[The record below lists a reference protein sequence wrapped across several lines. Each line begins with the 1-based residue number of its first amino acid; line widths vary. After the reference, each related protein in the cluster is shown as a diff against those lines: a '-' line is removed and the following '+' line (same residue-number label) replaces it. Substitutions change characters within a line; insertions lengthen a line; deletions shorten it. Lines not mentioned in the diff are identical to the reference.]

1 MRNFWE
7 KEGIL
12 FMKANE
18 IVKKESIYIAYFCTI
33 LSVLMQVVFILLKK
47 WDYTVLLGNL
57 LSLILSVSNF
67 YFMGITV
74 QKAVCKDEADAKKMM
89 KSSSSIRTA
98 VMFVGVAIGAALPVF
113 NTIAV
118 IIAVFF
124 PRIAI
129 MFRPFIKDKK
139 GSDK

>member
-1 MRNFWE
+1 
-7 KEGIL
+7 
-12 FMKANE
+12 MKANE
-18 IVKKESIYIAYFCTI
+18 TVRKECIYIAYFCTI
-33 LSVLMQVVFILLKK
+33 LSALMQAVFIICKS

-57 LSLILSVSNF
+57 LSLTVSVLNF

-74 QKAVCKDEADAKKMM
+74 QKAVEKDEADAKKMM
-89 KSSSSIRTA
+89 KSSASIRTA
-98 VMFVGVAIGAALPVF
+98 VLFVVIAIGVAAPVF

-118 IIAVFF
+118 LVTVFF

-129 MFRPFIKDKK
+129 LFRPFIKDKK

>member
-1 MRNFWE
+1 
-7 KEGIL
+7 
-12 FMKANE
+12 MKANE
-18 IVKKESIYIAYFCTI
+18 TVRKECIYIAYFCTI
-33 LSVLMQVVFILLKK
+33 LSALMQAVFIICKS

-57 LSLILSVSNF
+57 LSLTVSVLNF

-74 QKAVCKDEADAKKMM
+74 QKAVEKDEADAKKMM
-89 KSSSSIRTA
+89 KSSTSIRTA
-98 VMFVGVAIGAALPVF
+98 VLFVVIAIGVAAPVF

-118 IIAVFF
+118 LVTVFF

-129 MFRPFIKDKK
+129 LFRPFIKDKK

>member
-1 MRNFWE
+1 
-7 KEGIL
+7 
-12 FMKANE
+12 MKANE
-18 IVKKESIYIAYFCTI
+18 TVRKECIYIAYFCTI
-33 LSVLMQVVFILLKK
+33 LSALMQAVFIICKS

-57 LSLILSVSNF
+57 LSLTVSVLNF

-74 QKAVCKDEADAKKMM
+74 QKAVEKDESDAKKMM
-89 KSSSSIRTA
+89 KSSASIRTA
-98 VMFVGVAIGAALPVF
+98 VLFVVIAIGVAAPVF

-118 IIAVFF
+118 LVTVFF

-129 MFRPFIKDKK
+129 LFRPFIKDKK

>member
-1 MRNFWE
+1 
-7 KEGIL
+7 
-12 FMKANE
+12 MKANE
-18 IVKKESIYIAYFCTI
+18 TVRKECIYIAYFCTI
-33 LSVLMQVVFILLKK
+33 LSVLMQAVFVFSKN

-57 LSLILSVSNF
+57 LTLVLAVLNF

-74 QKAVCKDEADAKKMM
+74 QKAVTKDEVDAKKLM

-98 VMFVGVAIGAALPVF
+98 VMFVVIAIGVALPWF
-113 NTIAV
+113 NTVAV
-118 IIAVFF
+118 IVPVFF

-129 MFRPFIKDKK
+129 LFRPLIKDKK